1 MEYRNLGPS
10 GLKVSNLGFGCM
22 SFEDP
27 AKEDVYLEMVKLCL
41 SFGIN
46 FFDNAEFYTEGVAE
60 TLLGRI
66 LKRLNTAREDVV
78 ITTKIYFKSY
88 HTDLKKHP
96 NTIGLSRKKII
107 QSLKSS
113 LERLQMDYVDVVYCS
128 RPDSETPL
136 EETIRAM
143 NWVIEKGWALYWGTS
158 EWPAETIKEAYGICD
173 KLGLIRPIVEQV
185 QYNMVVRERFEVEYG
200 DLFENHKMGSTIWAP
215 LAAGLLTGKYV
226 EKIPEDSRVGRNPA
240 MKGFSYDPHM
250 GTEEKRGKFNEKI
263 KKLKEVAAKLGC
275 SLPQLAVAWTLKNR
289 DVTVCLL
296 GATKV
301 RIFFLLQLSNSI
313 FRLNN

>member
-1 MEYRNLGPS
+1 MEYRNLGVS

-27 AKEDVYLEMVKLCL
+27 AQEDMYLEMVKLCL
-41 SFGIN
+41 SSGIN
-46 FFDNAEFYTEGVAE
+46 FFDNAEFYTDGIAE
-60 TLLGRI
+60 TLLGKI
-66 LKRLNTAREDVV
+66 LKRLNTPREDVV
-78 ITTKIYFKSY
+78 ISTKIYFKSY
-88 HTDLKKHP
+88 HTDVKKHP
-96 NTIGLSRKKII
+96 NSKGLSRKKII

-113 LERLQMDYVDVVYCS
+113 LERLQMEYVDVVYCS

-158 EWPAETIKEAYGICD
+158 EWPAETIKETYGICD

-185 QYNMVVRERFEVEYG
+185 QYNMVVREKFEVEYA

-215 LAAGLLTGKYV
+215 MAAGLLSGKYV
-226 EKIPEDSRVGRNPA
+226 EKIPEDSRAGRNILA
-240 MKGFSYDPHM
+240 KAFSYDPHM
-250 GTEEKRGKFNEKI
+250 GTEEKRVKFNEKI
-263 KKLKEVAAKLGC
+263 KKLKEVAEKLGF
-275 SLPQLAVAWTLKNR
+275 SLAQLAVAWTLKNS

-301 RIFFLLQLSNSI
+301 RIFFFYDYFSN
-313 FRLNN
+313 